1 MSRFER
7 DITAPAQGPA
17 PATFGFGRLLLTRPP
32 PGGRG
37 YLSSGILFSE
47 DAGLQKS
54 FLLARRKIGSKLSAV
69 PALETF
75 VHLHVHS
82 EYSLLDGACRIPELA
97 ARAAELKMPALAL
110 SDHGNLFGAI
120 EFYKECKKVGVKPI
134 VGCEVY
140 LAPGNQPN
148 ARLERKANS
157 AKEASTHFLLLAKN
171 EKGYENL
178 VKLVSTAHL
187 DGMYYKPRIDKTI
200 LAELSEGLIGTS
212 ACLAGEVAR
221 NIIAGK
227 MKDAEKSIDDFKNIF
242 APGDFYLEI
251 ADHGI
256 PAQKT
261 LAAELLKF
269 SKQFGLKIVA
279 TNDVHYV
286 LKEHASA
293 HDVLLCIQTG
303 AKINDENRMRYPAP
317 EFYLKTTE
325 EMAALFKDVP
335 DALTTTLEIAEKC
348 NLTIE
353 LGKSK
358 FPEYTVAEGKT
369 REGYLEELCYEGL
382 ERRFGERA
390 TTDKALRDRLD
401 FELNVLKKTG
411 FTSYFLIVWDFI
423 HYAKKNDIPV
433 GPGRG
438 SAAGSLISYVLGITD
453 LDPLKY
459 GLFFERFLNPERISP
474 PDIDVDFC
482 YNRRP
487 EVIEYVRKKY
497 GAKSVAQIITFGTLG
512 AKMAIRDVGR
522 VMGLSYGE
530 ADRLTKMI
538 PFDPKMTLEKAL
550 TDSPDFKRAY
560 DEEDI
565 ARSVIDSA
573 MTLEGVSRQ
582 AGVHAAG
589 VVISDHDLTDYV
601 PLTKDDHDGI
611 VTQYSMEPL
620 GELGLLKMDFLGLK
634 TLTVIEDALK
644 LIEQTTGK
652 KMTPLEIP
660 LDDPAAY
667 DLMSKADNIGLF
679 QVESAGMCGACR
691 QIRPRCVEDIIA
703 IGALFRP
710 GPMEFIPL
718 YADRKSGK
726 VPTEYDHPLLEP
738 ILKETYGI
746 MVYQEQVMQAAQILA
761 GYTLGGADMLRRAM
775 GKKKPEEMAKQ
786 RAIFVKGALE
796 KNNIADKKANEL
808 FDVLDKFAGYG
819 FNKAHAACYGVITC
833 QTAWL
838 KAKHPVEFM
847 AALLSNELDNTDKIS
862 LFVAEAKRMGIQVL
876 GPSVNQSGSVFTV
889 APNTIRFGLS
899 AIKNVGQAAVELIIA
914 ARDKEGP
921 FRDLHDL
928 CARVES
934 RGMNKKLVES
944 LVKSGACDD
953 FGPNRAELLT
963 QIDGALAQASAKERD
978 RKAGQDS
985 FLDVLGAS
993 EPAAKKSKAHSAN
1006 SVPDFPLRERVGLE
1020 KELLGF
1026 YLTGHPLDDY
1036 AEDVKA
1042 LATHTIAALK
1052 EIPDDIDTR
1061 ICGLVSKIEIRV
1073 SQKDKRPWAR
1083 VTLEDLTG
1091 SIEVLIFSD
1100 AYAALPRSLAA
1111 NEVVVISGG
1120 LTHRDDQ
1127 AAIRANQV
1135 LWLPEAYDQLL
1146 REVVLYLPLED
1157 WTEPARWDGLRELVM
1172 DAPGPLKLRLMCSRV
1187 NGGGAR
1193 HQVELAP
1200 ADHYGIVWTSEF
1212 KSRLQTSL
1220 GSGRYEL
1227 RATPQIARGKKKPW
1241 ERRG

>member
-1 MSRFER
+1 M
-7 DITAPAQGPA
+7 
-17 PATFGFGRLLLTRPP
+17 
-32 PGGRG
+32 
-37 YLSSGILFSE
+37 
-47 DAGLQKS
+47 
-54 FLLARRKIGSKLSAV
+54 
-69 PALETF
+69 
-75 VHLHVHS
+75 
-82 EYSLLDGACRIPELA
+82 PE
-97 ARAAELKMPALAL
+97 ALA
-110 SDHGNLFGAI
+110 
-120 EFYKECKKVGVKPI
+120 
-134 VGCEVY
+134 
-140 LAPGNQPN
+140 
-148 ARLERKANS
+148 
-157 AKEASTHFLLLAKN
+157 
-171 EKGYENL
+171 
-178 VKLVSTAHL
+178 
-187 DGMYYKPRIDKTI
+187 
-200 LAELSEGLIGTS
+200 
-212 ACLAGEVAR
+212 
-221 NIIAGK
+221 
-227 MKDAEKSIDDFKNIF
+227 
-242 APGDFYLEI
+242 
-251 ADHGI
+251 
-256 PAQKT
+256 
-261 LAAELLKF
+261 
-269 SKQFGLKIVA
+269 
-279 TNDVHYV
+279 
-286 LKEHASA
+286 
-293 HDVLLCIQTG
+293 
-303 AKINDENRMRYPAP
+303 
-317 EFYLKTTE
+317 
-325 EMAALFKDVP
+325 
-335 DALTTTLEIAEKC
+335 TTLEIAEKC
-348 NLTIE
+348 DLKIE

-382 ERRFGERA
+382 AMRFGERA
-390 TTDKALRDRLD
+390 KEPESLRQRLD

-589 VVISDHDLTDYV
+589 VVISDRDLTDYV

-644 LIEQTTGK
+644 LIEQTTGT

-667 DLMSKADNIGLF
+667 DLMSRADNIGLF
-679 QVESAGMCGACR
+679 QVESGGMCGACR
-691 QIRPRCVEDIIA
+691 QIQPRCVEDIIA

-718 YADRKSGK
+718 YAKRKSGE

-786 RAIFVKGALE
+786 RAIFVKGC
-796 KNNIADKKANEL
+796 ADKNKIGETKANQL

-833 QTAWL
+833 ETAWL

-862 LFVAEAKRMGIQVL
+862 LFVSEAKRMGIEVL
-876 GPSVNQSGSVFTV
+876 GPSVNQSGSLFTV
-889 APNTIRFGLS
+889 APNTIRFGMS
-899 AIKNVGQAAVELIIA
+899 AIKNVGQAAVQLIIA
-914 ARDKEGP
+914 AREKDGP

-934 RGMNKKLVES
+934 RGMNKKLLES
-944 LVKSGACDD
+944 LVKSGACDE

-963 QIDGALAQASAKERD
+963 QIDGALAQASANERD
-978 RKAGQDS
+978 RKAGQGS
-985 FLDVLGAS
+985 LLDLLGPT
-993 EPAAKKSKAHSAN
+993 EPAPKKTKAQSAAN
-1006 SVPDFPLRERVGLE
+1006 AVADFTLRERLGYE

-1026 YLTGHPLDDY
+1026 YITGHPLDDY
-1036 AEDVKA
+1036 AADV
-1042 LATHTIAALK
+1042 AAFGMHKVAELK
-1052 EIPDDIDTR
+1052 ESTQEFDAR
-1061 ICGLVSKIEIRV
+1061 VCGLITKLEVRL
-1073 SQKDKRPWAR
+1073 SQKDKTPWAKA
-1083 VTLEDLTG
+1083 VLEDLTG
-1091 SIEVLIFSD
+1091 SIEVLVFQPLYGQLSRPLNVGDI
-1100 AYAALPRSLAA
+1100 L
-1111 NEVVVISGG
+1111 VVSGG
-1120 LTHRDDQ
+1120 ISRRDDQ
-1127 AAIRANQV
+1127 PALRASQV
-1135 LWLPEAYDQLL
+1135 LSLPEAHEQLL
-1146 REVVLYLPLED
+1146 REVVLHLPLED
-1157 WTEPARWDGLRELVM
+1157 WAEPAKWEALRELVM
-1172 DAPGPLKLRLMCSRV
+1172 DAPGPIKLRLLCSKV

-1193 HQVELAP
+1193 SRVELAP
-1200 ADHYGIVWTSEF
+1200 ADHYGVVWTPDF
-1212 KSRLQTSL
+1212 RARLDNSL
-1220 GSGRYEL
+1220 GGPRYEL
-1227 RATPQIARGKKKPW
+1227 RATNQIARQKKKPW
-1241 ERRG
+1241 ERRN

>member
-1 MSRFER
+1 
-7 DITAPAQGPA
+7 
-17 PATFGFGRLLLTRPP
+17 
-32 PGGRG
+32 
-37 YLSSGILFSE
+37 
-47 DAGLQKS
+47 
-54 FLLARRKIGSKLSAV
+54 V

-120 EFYKECKKVGVKPI
+120 EFYKECKKVGIKPI
-134 VGCEVY
+134 IGCEVY
-140 LAPGNQPN
+140 LAPGNAPN
-148 ARLERKANS
+148 ARFERKANS

-171 EKGYENL
+171 ERGYQNL

-187 DGMYYKPRIDKTI
+187 DGMYYKPRIDKAV
-200 LAELSEGLIGTS
+200 LAEMSEGLIGTS

-221 NIIAGK
+221 NIMAGK

-242 APGDFYLEI
+242 ARGDFYLEI

-256 PAQKT
+256 PQQKAV
-261 LAAELLKF
+261 AAELLKYG
-269 SKQFGLKIVA
+269 KDFGLKIVA

-348 NLTIE
+348 DLKIE

-390 TTDKALRDRLD
+390 KEPELRQRLD

-423 HYAKKNDIPV
+423 HYAKNHDIPV

-487 EVIEYVRKKY
+487 EVIDYVRKKY

-550 TDSPDFKRAY
+550 ADSPDFKRAY
-560 DEEDI
+560 DEEEI

-634 TLTVIEDALK
+634 TLTVVEDALK
-644 LIEQTTGK
+644 LIEQSTGK

-667 DLMSKADNIGLF
+667 ELMSKAQNIGLF
-679 QVESAGMCGACR
+679 QVESGGMCKACL
-691 QIRPRCVEDIIA
+691 QIQPRCVEDIIA

-718 YADRKSGK
+718 YAERKAGR

-786 RAIFVKGALE
+786 RAIFVKGA
-796 KNNIADKKANEL
+796 ADKNKIGETKANQL

-833 QTAWL
+833 ETAWL
-838 KAKHPVEFM
+838 KARHPVEFM

-862 LFVAEAKRMGIQVL
+862 LFVAEAKRMGIEVL
-876 GPSVNQSGSVFTV
+876 GPSVNASGSVFTV
-889 APNTIRFGLS
+889 APNTIRFGMS

-914 ARDKEGP
+914 ARETDGP

-953 FGPNRAELLT
+953 FGSNRAELLT

-978 RKAGQDS
+978 RKAGQGS
-985 FLDVLGAS
+985 LLDLLGPS
-993 EPAAKKSKAHSAN
+993 EPAAKKSKSQANAN
-1006 SVPDFPLRERVGLE
+1006 SVPDFSLRERLAYE

-1026 YLTGHPLDDY
+1026 YITGHPLDDY
-1036 AEDVKA
+1036 AQDVA
-1042 LATHTIAALK
+1042 AFATHTVAELK
-1052 EIPDDIDTR
+1052 ESTQEFDAR
-1061 ICGLVSKIEIRV
+1061 VCGLITKLEVRL
-1073 SQKDKRPWAR
+1073 SQKDKTPWAKA
-1083 VTLEDLTG
+1083 VLEDLTG
-1091 SIEVLIFSD
+1091 SIEVLVFQPL
-1100 AYAALPRSLAA
+1100 YGQLARPLS
-1111 NEVVVISGG
+1111 VGDILVISGG
-1120 LTHRDDQ
+1120 LSRRDDLP
-1127 AAIRANQV
+1127 ALRASQV
-1135 LWLPEAYDQLL
+1135 LSLPEAHEQLL
-1146 REVVLYLPLED
+1146 RELILHLPMEEWGD
-1157 WTEPARWDGLRELVM
+1157 ATRWEALRELVM
-1172 DAPGPLKLRLMCSRV
+1172 DAPGPIKLRLVCSKV
-1187 NGGGAR
+1187 NGGGER
-1193 HQVELAP
+1193 SRVELAP
-1200 ADHYGIVWTSEF
+1200 AAHYGVAWTADLR
-1212 KSRLQTSL
+1212 KRLETSL
-1220 GSGRYEL
+1220 TGARYEL
-1227 RATPQIARGKKKPW
+1227 RANPQIARAKKKPW

>member
-1 MSRFER
+1 V
-7 DITAPAQGPA
+7 PA
-17 PATFGFGRLLLTRPP
+17 P
-32 PGGRG
+32 
-37 YLSSGILFSE
+37 
-47 DAGLQKS
+47 
-54 FLLARRKIGSKLSAV
+54 
-69 PALETF
+69 ETF

-120 EFYKECKKVGVKPI
+120 EFYQECRKVGVKPI

-140 LAPGNQPN
+140 LAPGS
-148 ARLERKANS
+148 RFERKANS

-171 EKGYENL
+171 EAGYKNL

-187 DGMYYKPRIDKTI
+187 DGMYYKPRIDKDV
-200 LAELSEGLIGTS
+200 LAQLSDGLIGTS

-221 NIIAGK
+221 HIMAGR

-256 PAQKT
+256 PQQHAV
-261 LAAELLKF
+261 AAELLKYG
-269 SKQFGLKIVA
+269 KQFGLKIVA

-286 LKEHASA
+286 LKDHASA

-335 DALTTTLEIAEKC
+335 EALATTLEIAEKC
-348 NLTIE
+348 DLKIE

-358 FPEYTVAEGKT
+358 FPEYTVPEGES
-369 REGYLEELCYEGL
+369 REKYLERLCYEGL
-382 ERRFGERA
+382 EKRFGERA
-390 TTDKALRDRLD
+390 KEPELRARLD
-401 FELNVLKKTG
+401 FELGVLNKTG

-438 SAAGSLISYVLGITD
+438 SAAGSLISYVLEITD

-487 EVIEYVRKKY
+487 EVIDYVRKKY
-497 GAKSVAQIITFGTLG
+497 GEKSVAQIITFGTLG

-538 PFDPKMTLEKAL
+538 PFDPKMTLAKAL
-550 TDSPDFKRAY
+550 KESPDFKRAY

-644 LIEQTTGK
+644 LIEQTTGR

-660 LDDPAAY
+660 LDEPAAY
-667 DLMSKADNIGLF
+667 ELMSRAQNIGLF
-679 QVESAGMCGACR
+679 QVESGGMCKACL
-691 QIRPRCVEDIIA
+691 QIQPRCVEDIIA

-718 YADRKSGK
+718 YAERKAGR

-786 RAIFVKGALE
+786 REIFVQGAAK
-796 KNNIADKKANEL
+796 KNNIKAEKANQL

-847 AALLSNELDNTDKIS
+847 AALLSNELDNTDKIA
-862 LFVAEAKRMGIQVL
+862 LFVAEARRMGIDVL
-876 GPSVNQSGSVFTV
+876 APSVNASGSVFTV
-889 APNTIRFGLS
+889 GENQIRFGLS

-914 ARDKEGP
+914 ARAKDGP

-953 FGPNRAELLT
+953 FGSNRAELLT
-963 QIDGALAQASAKERD
+963 QIDGALAQASAKARD
-978 RKAGQDS
+978 REAGQGS
-985 FLDVLGAS
+985 LLDLLGPS
-993 EPAAKKSKAHSAN
+993 EPVAKKSKSQAAAN
-1006 SVPDFPLRERVGLE
+1006 SVPDFSLRERLGYE

-1026 YLTGHPLDDY
+1026 YITGHPLDDY
-1036 AEDVKA
+1036 AKD
-1042 LATHTIAALK
+1042 LAAFQTHTVAQLK
-1052 EIPDDIDTR
+1052 ETPDEIDTR
-1061 ICGLVSKIEIRV
+1061 VCGLVTKVEVRNT
-1073 SQKDKRPWAR
+1073 QKDKKPWAR
-1083 VTLEDLTG
+1083 VTFEDLTG
-1091 SIEVLIFSD
+1091 AIEVLIFPD
-1100 AYAALPRSLAA
+1100 TYTALPRPLNVGDVLVVSGSL
-1111 NEVVVISGG
+1111 NR
-1120 LTHRDDQ
+1120 RDDQ
-1127 AAIRANQV
+1127 PALRAAQV
-1135 LWLPEAYDQLL
+1135 LWLPEAHEQLL
-1146 REVVLYLPLED
+1146 RELVLHLPLED
-1157 WTEPARWDGLRELVM
+1157 WAEPSRWEALRELVM
-1172 DAPGPLKLRLMCSRV
+1172 DAPGPVKLRLVCSRL
-1187 NGGGAR
+1187 NGGGER
-1193 HQVELAP
+1193 SRVTLAP
-1200 ADHYGIVWTSEF
+1200 ADHYGVVWTPEF
-1212 KSRLQTSL
+1212 KARLEASL
-1220 GSGRYEL
+1220 AGARYEL
-1227 RATPQIARGKKKPW
+1227 HATPQIARQKKKSW

>member
-1 MSRFER
+1 M
-7 DITAPAQGPA
+7 PA
-17 PATFGFGRLLLTRPP
+17 P
-32 PGGRG
+32 
-37 YLSSGILFSE
+37 
-47 DAGLQKS
+47 
-54 FLLARRKIGSKLSAV
+54 
-69 PALETF
+69 ETF

-120 EFYKECKKVGVKPI
+120 EFYKECRKVNVKPI
-134 VGCEVY
+134 IGCEVY
-140 LAPGNQPN
+140 LAPGS
-148 ARLERKANS
+148 RFDRKANS
-157 AKEASTHFLLLAKN
+157 AKEAATHFLLLAKN
-171 EKGYENL
+171 ETGYQNL

-187 DGMYYKPRIDKTI
+187 DGMYYKPRIDKEV
-200 LAELSEGLIGTS
+200 LAQLSEGLIGTS

-221 NIIAGK
+221 HIMAGRAR
-227 MKDAEKSIDDFKNIF
+227 DAEKSIDDFKNIF

-251 ADHGI
+251 ADHGV
-256 PAQKT
+256 PQQRTVAT
-261 LAAELLKF
+261 ELLKY
-269 SKQFGLKIVA
+269 SKQFDLKIVA

-286 LKEHASA
+286 LKDHASA

-325 EMAALFKDVP
+325 EMAALFRDVP
-335 DALTTTLEIAEKC
+335 EALATTLEIAEKC
-348 NLTIE
+348 DLKIE

-358 FPEYTVAEGKT
+358 FPEYTAPAGET
-369 REGYLEELCYEGL
+369 RDGYLERLCYEGL

-390 TTDKALRDRLD
+390 KEPELRQRLD

-423 HYAKKNDIPV
+423 HYAKNNQIPV

-459 GLFFERFLNPERISP
+459 GLFFERFLNPERVSP

-538 PFDPKMTLEKAL
+538 PFDPKMTLAKAL

-589 VVISDHDLTDYV
+589 VVISDRDLTDYV

-667 DLMSKADNIGLF
+667 ELMSRADNIGLF
-679 QVESAGMCGACR
+679 QVESGGMCGACR
-691 QIRPRCVEDIIA
+691 QIQPRCVEDIIA

-718 YADRKSGK
+718 YANRKSGK

-786 RAIFVKGALE
+786 RAIFVKGC
-796 KNNIADKKANEL
+796 ADKNKIGETKANQL

-862 LFVAEAKRMGIQVL
+862 LFIEEAKSMGISVL

-899 AIKNVGQAAVELIIA
+899 AIKNVGQAAVQLIIA
-914 ARDKEGP
+914 ERERTGP
-921 FRDLHDL
+921 FRDMHDL

-963 QIDGALAQASAKERD
+963 QIDGALAQASANARD
-978 RKAGQDS
+978 REAGQGS
-985 FLDVLGAS
+985 LLDLLGPT
-993 EPAAKKSKAHSAN
+993 EPVAKKAQTSAK
-1006 SVPDFPLRERVGLE
+1006 SVPDFSRRERLGYE

-1036 AEDVKA
+1036 AVDVA
-1042 LATHTIAALK
+1042 AFQTHTVAQVK
-1052 EIPDDIDTR
+1052 ESSNEIDAR
-1061 ICGLVSKIEIRV
+1061 LCGLISKLEVRL
-1073 SQKDKRPWAR
+1073 SQKDKTPWAKA
-1083 VTLEDLTG
+1083 TLEDKTG
-1091 SIEVLIFSD
+1091 FIEMLVFQPIYGELSRPLNVGD
-1100 AYAALPRSLAA
+1100 
-1111 NEVVVISGG
+1111 VVVVSGA
-1120 LTHRDDQ
+1120 LSRRDDQ
-1127 AAIRANQV
+1127 PAFRAAQV
-1135 LWLPEAYDQLL
+1135 LWLPEAHEQLL
-1146 REVVLYLPLED
+1146 RELVLHLPLED
-1157 WTEPARWDGLRELVM
+1157 WAEPARWEALRELVM
-1172 DAPGPLKLRLMCSRV
+1172 DAPGPIKLRLMCSKV
-1187 NGGGAR
+1187 NGGGER
-1193 HQVELAP
+1193 SRVELAP
-1200 ADHYGIVWTSEF
+1200 ADHYGVVWTPDL
-1212 KSRLQTSL
+1212 KSRLESSL
-1220 GSGRYEL
+1220 GGAHYEL
-1227 RATPQIARGKKKPW
+1227 RATPQIARQKKKPW
-1241 ERRG
+1241 QQRGGG

>member
-1 MSRFER
+1 MS
-7 DITAPAQGPA
+7 AP
-17 PATFGFGRLLLTRPP
+17 
-32 PGGRG
+32 
-37 YLSSGILFSE
+37 
-47 DAGLQKS
+47 
-54 FLLARRKIGSKLSAV
+54 
-69 PALETF
+69 ETF

-120 EFYKECKKVGVKPI
+120 EFYQECRKAGIKPI
-134 VGCEVY
+134 IGCEVY
-140 LAPGNQPN
+140 LAPGS
-148 ARLERKANS
+148 RFDRKANS
-157 AKEASTHFLLLAKN
+157 AKEASTHLLLLAKN
-171 EKGYENL
+171 ETGYKNL

-187 DGMYYKPRIDKTI
+187 DGMYYKPRIDKEV
-200 LAELSEGLIGTS
+200 LAQHADGLVGTS

-221 NIIAGK
+221 NIMAGK
-227 MKDAEKSIDDFKNIF
+227 PKDAEKSIDDFKSIF

-256 PAQKT
+256 PQQHAV
-261 LAAELLKF
+261 AEQLLKYA
-269 SKQFGLKIVA
+269 KLFGLKIVA

-286 LKEHASA
+286 RKEHAAA

-303 AKINDENRMRYPAP
+303 AKIHDENRMRYHGP

-335 DALTTTLEIAEKC
+335 EALAHTLEIADKC
-348 NLTIE
+348 NLKIA
-353 LGKSK
+353 LGENK
-358 FPEYTVAEGKT
+358 FPAYTVPEGET
-369 REGYLEELCYEGL
+369 RDGYLRRLCYEGL

-390 TTDKALRDRLD
+390 KEPELQKRLD
-401 FELNVLKKTG
+401 FELNVLTKTG

-423 HYAKKNDIPV
+423 HYAKTHDIPV

-438 SAAGSLISYVLGITD
+438 SAAGSLIAYALGITD

-487 EVIEYVRKKY
+487 EVIDYVRKKY
-497 GAKSVAQIITFGTLG
+497 GEKSVAQIITFGTLG
-512 AKMAIRDVGR
+512 AKMALRDVGR

-530 ADRLTKMI
+530 ADRLAKMI

-560 DEEDI
+560 DEEEI
-565 ARSVIDSA
+565 THSLIDTA

-634 TLTVIEDALK
+634 TLTVIQDALK

-667 DLMSKADNIGLF
+667 DLMSRAQNIGLF
-679 QVESAGMCGACR
+679 QVESAGMCKACL
-691 QIRPRCVEDIIA
+691 QIQPRMVEDIIA

-718 YADRKSGK
+718 YADRKAGR

-746 MVYQEQVMQAAQILA
+746 IVYQEQVMQAAQILA
-761 GYTLGGADMLRRAM
+761 GYTLGGADVLRRAM
-775 GKKKPEEMAKQ
+775 GKKKVEEMAKQ
-786 RAIFVKGALE
+786 RAIFVEGCAKTNGI
-796 KNNIADKKANEL
+796 KPDKANQL

-838 KAKHPVEFM
+838 KARHPVEFM

-862 LFVAEAKRMGIQVL
+862 LFVAEAKAMGITVL
-876 GPSVNQSGSVFTV
+876 GPSVNESGSVFTV
-889 APNTIRFGLS
+889 GEKSIRFGLS
-899 AIKNVGQAAVELIIA
+899 AIKNVGQAAVQLIIA
-914 ARDKEGP
+914 AREKDGP

-963 QIDGALAQASAKERD
+963 QVDGALAQANSNARD
-978 RKAGQDS
+978 RDAGQS
-985 FLDVLGAS
+985 SLLDLLGPM
-993 EPAAKKSKAHSAN
+993 EPAAKKTGGTNKMGGVA
-1006 SVPDFPLRERVGLE
+1006 DFPLRERLGYE

-1026 YLTGHPLDDY
+1026 YITGHPLDDY
-1036 AEDVKA
+1036 AADVKA
-1042 LATHTIAALK
+1042 FQTHTVGELK
-1052 EIPDDIDTR
+1052 ESADEIDAR
-1061 ICGLVSKIEIRV
+1061 LCGLVTKVDVRTTKEG
-1073 SQKDKRPWAR
+1073 KKPWAR
-1083 VTLEDLTG
+1083 VVIEDLTG
-1091 SIEVLIFSD
+1091 SIEVLVFPD
-1100 AYAALPRSLAA
+1100 TYAALPRPINAGD
-1111 NEVVVISGG
+1111 VVVVSGS
-1120 LTHRDDQ
+1120 LSRRDDQ
-1127 AAIRANQV
+1127 PAFRAAQV
-1135 LWLPEAYDQLL
+1135 LWLHEAYEQLL
-1146 REVVLYLPLED
+1146 QELVLHLQIED
-1157 WTEPARWDGLRELVM
+1157 WVAPTRWADLRELVM
-1172 DAPGPLKLRLMCSRV
+1172 DAPGPVKLRIVCYRA
-1187 NGGGAR
+1187 NGSER
-1193 HQVELAP
+1193 EQIELAP
-1200 ADHYGIVWTSEF
+1200 ANHYGVAWTPEF
-1212 KSRLQTSL
+1212 KTRMETFL
-1220 GSGRYEL
+1220 GGARYEL
-1227 RATPQIARGKKKPW
+1227 HANPQIARQKRKPW

>member
-1 MSRFER
+1 
-7 DITAPAQGPA
+7 
-17 PATFGFGRLLLTRPP
+17 
-32 PGGRG
+32 
-37 YLSSGILFSE
+37 
-47 DAGLQKS
+47 
-54 FLLARRKIGSKLSAV
+54 V

-120 EFYKECKKVGVKPI
+120 EFYKECRDVGVKPI
-134 VGCEVY
+134 IGCEVY
-140 LAPGNQPN
+140 LAPGD
-148 ARLERKANS
+148 LEDRKANS

-171 EKGYENL
+171 EVGYRNL
-178 VKLVSTAHL
+178 VKLVSIAHL
-187 DGMYYKPRIDKTI
+187 KGMYYKPRIDKQRMM
-200 LAELSEGLIGTS
+200 EYREGLIGTS

-221 NIIAGK
+221 HIMAGRP
-227 MKDAEKSIDDFKNIF
+227 KDAEKSIDDFKNIF
-242 APGDFYLEI
+242 EPGDFYLEI
-251 ADHGI
+251 ADHGV
-256 PAQKT
+256 PQQKQV
-261 LAAELLKF
+261 AAELLKY

-286 LKEHASA
+286 RKEHAAA

-317 EFYLKTTE
+317 EFYLKSTE

-335 DALTTTLEIAEKC
+335 ESLATTLEIAEKC
-348 NLTIE
+348 DLKIE

-358 FPEYTVAEGKT
+358 YPAYTPPEGET
-369 REGYLEELCYEGL
+369 REGYLSRLCYEGL
-382 ERRFGERA
+382 ESRFGERA
-390 TTDKALRDRLD
+390 QEPALRERLD
-401 FELNVLKKTG
+401 FELDVLKKTG

-423 HYAKKNDIPV
+423 HYAKTNGIPV

-438 SAAGSLISYVLGITD
+438 SAAGSLIAYVLGITD
-453 LDPLKY
+453 LDPLRY

-497 GAKSVAQIITFGTLG
+497 GSQSVAQIITFGTLG

-538 PFDPKMTLEKAL
+538 PFDPKMTLQKAL
-550 TDSPDFKRAY
+550 DESPDFKRAY
-560 DEEDI
+560 DEEEV

-589 VVISDHDLTDYV
+589 VVISDRDLTDYV
-601 PLTKDDHDGI
+601 PLTTDDHDSI

-660 LDDPAAY
+660 LDDPKAY
-667 DLMSKADNIGLF
+667 ELLSRAQNIGVF
-679 QVESAGMCGACR
+679 QVESPGMCKACS
-691 QIRPRCVEDIIA
+691 QIQPKVVEDIIA
-703 IGALFRP
+703 LVALYRP

-718 YADRKSGK
+718 YSERKAGTK
-726 VPTEYDHPLLEP
+726 PTEYDHPLLEQ

-761 GYTLGGADMLRRAM
+761 GYTLGGADVLRRAM
-775 GKKKPEEMAKQ
+775 GKKKAEEMAKQ
-786 RAIFVKGALE
+786 RAIFVEGCGK
-796 KNNIADKKANEL
+796 KNAIKPDKANQL

-838 KAKHPVEFM
+838 KARHPVEFM
-847 AALLSNELDNTDKIS
+847 AALLSNELDNTDKIA
-862 LFVAEAKRMGIQVL
+862 LFVAEAKAMGITVL
-876 GPSVNQSGSVFTV
+876 APSVNQSGSVFTV
-889 APNTIRFGLS
+889 GENVIRFGLS
-899 AIKNVGQAAVELIIA
+899 AIKNVGQAAVGLIIA
-914 ARDKEGP
+914 AREKDGP
-921 FRDLHDL
+921 FRDIHDL

-934 RGMNKKLVES
+934 RGMNKKLLES

-963 QIDGALAQASAKERD
+963 QIDGALAQASAEARD
-978 RKAGQDS
+978 RDAGQVS
-985 FLDVLGAS
+985 LFGMLGGM
-993 EPAAKKSKAHSAN
+993 EPAARKSSTATKAS
-1006 SVPDFPLRERVGLE
+1006 SVPDFPVRDRLAYE

-1026 YLTGHPLDDY
+1026 YITGHPLDDY
-1036 AEDVKA
+1036 AADVA
-1042 LATHTIAALK
+1042 AFQTHTIAQLK
-1052 EIPDDIDTR
+1052 ETPDEIDAR
-1061 ICGLVSKIEIRV
+1061 ICGLITKVEVRV
-1073 SQKDKRPWAR
+1073 TKETKKPWAR
-1083 VTLEDLTG
+1083 VVFEDLTG
-1091 SIEVLIFSD
+1091 PIEIMVFPD
-1100 AYAALPRSLAA
+1100 TYAALPRPL
-1111 NEVVVISGG
+1111 NVGEVVVVSGS
-1120 LTHRDDQ
+1120 LDRRDDQ
-1127 AAIRANQV
+1127 PKIRAVQV
-1135 LWLPEAYDQLL
+1135 LSLDEAYEQLL
-1146 REVVLYLPLED
+1146 RELVLHLPLED
-1157 WTEPARWDGLRELVM
+1157 WLAPSRWAELRDLVM
-1172 DAPGPLKLRLMCSRV
+1172 DAPGPVKLRLVCSRA
-1187 NGGGAR
+1187 NGGEKR
-1193 HQVELAP
+1193 EQVELAP
-1200 ADHYGIVWTSEF
+1200 ADHYGVAWTMAFRTKMETF
-1212 KSRLQTSL
+1212 LD
-1220 GSGRYEL
+1220 GAPYEL
-1227 RATPQIARGKKKPW
+1227 RANPQIARQKRKPW

>member
-1 MSRFER
+1 VS
-7 DITAPAQGPA
+7 AP
-17 PATFGFGRLLLTRPP
+17 
-32 PGGRG
+32 
-37 YLSSGILFSE
+37 
-47 DAGLQKS
+47 
-54 FLLARRKIGSKLSAV
+54 
-69 PALETF
+69 ETF

-82 EYSLLDGACRIPELA
+82 EYSLLDGLSRIPELA

-120 EFYKECKKVGVKPI
+120 EFYQECRKAGVKPI
-134 VGCEVY
+134 IGCEVY
-140 LAPGNQPN
+140 LAPGS
-148 ARLERKANS
+148 RLDRKANS

-171 EKGYENL
+171 ETGYKNL
-178 VKLVSTAHL
+178 VKLVSSAHL
-187 DGMYYKPRIDKTI
+187 EGMYYKPRIDKEI
-200 LAELSEGLIGTS
+200 LEQHKEGLIGTS

-221 NIIAGK
+221 HIVAGRAK
-227 MKDAEKSIDDFKNIF
+227 EAEKSIDDFKNIF

-256 PAQKT
+256 PQQHT
-261 LAAELLKF
+261 VAAELLRYG
-269 SKQFGLKIVA
+269 KQFGLKIVA

-286 LKEHASA
+286 RREHAAA

-303 AKINDENRMRYPAP
+303 AKINDENRMRYHGQ
-317 EFYLKTTE
+317 EFYLKSAE
-325 EMAALFKDVP
+325 EMGALFKDVP
-335 DALTTTLEIAEKC
+335 GALAATLEIAEKC
-348 NLTIE
+348 DLKIV
-353 LGKSK
+353 LGENK
-358 FPEYTVAEGKT
+358 FPAYTVPEGET
-369 REGYLEELCYEGL
+369 REAYFRRLCYEGL

-390 TTDKALRDRLD
+390 KESGLRERLD
-401 FELNVLKKTG
+401 FELDVLTKTG

-423 HYAKKNDIPV
+423 HYAKTHDIPV

-438 SAAGSLISYVLGITD
+438 SAAGSLIAYVLGITD

-497 GAKSVAQIITFGTLG
+497 GEKSVAQIITFGTLG

-550 TDSPDFKRAY
+550 KESPDFKRVY
-560 DEEDI
+560 DEEDV

-601 PLTKDDHDGI
+601 PLTKDDHNGI

-634 TLTVIEDALK
+634 TLTVIQDALR

-652 KMTPLEIP
+652 KITPLEIP
-660 LDDPAAY
+660 LDDP
-667 DLMSKADNIGLF
+667 KAFELLSRAQNIGLF
-679 QVESAGMCGACR
+679 QVESPGMCKACI
-691 QIRPRCVEDIIA
+691 QIQPRVVEDIIA

-718 YADRKSGK
+718 YAKRKSGE
-726 VPTEYDHPLLEP
+726 VAIEYDHPLLEP

-746 MVYQEQVMQAAQILA
+746 IIYQEQVMQAAQILA

-775 GKKKPEEMAKQ
+775 GKKKVEEMAKQ
-786 RAIFVKGALE
+786 RAIFVAGCAKTNQIGKE
-796 KNNIADKKANEL
+796 KADQL

-838 KAKHPVEFM
+838 KARHPVEFM
-847 AALLSNELDNTDKIS
+847 AALLSNELDNTDKIA
-862 LFVAEAKRMGIQVL
+862 LFVAEARSMGITVL
-876 GPSVNQSGSVFTV
+876 APSVNESGSLFTV
-889 APNTIRFGLS
+889 GEKSIRFGLS
-899 AIKNVGQAAVELIIA
+899 AIKNVGEAAVGLIIA
-914 ARDKEGP
+914 AREKEGP

-944 LVKSGACDD
+944 LVKCGACDD
-953 FGPNRAELLT
+953 FGSNRAELLT
-963 QIDGALAQASAKERD
+963 QIDGALAQASAQARD
-978 RKAGQDS
+978 RDAGQIS
-985 FLDVLGAS
+985 LIELLGPMESATKKSGAS
-993 EPAAKKSKAHSAN
+993 AKAN
-1006 SVPDFPLRERVGLE
+1006 GIPDFSLRERLGYE

-1026 YLTGHPLDDY
+1026 YITGHPLDDY
-1036 AEDVKA
+1036 AADV
-1042 LATHTIAALK
+1042 AAFQIHSVGQLK
-1052 EIPDDIDTR
+1052 ETSEEIDTR
-1061 ICGLVSKIEIRV
+1061 VCGLVTKVEIRIT
-1073 SQKDKRPWAR
+1073 QKDKKPWAR
-1083 VTLEDLTG
+1083 VTFEDLTG
-1091 SIEVLIFSD
+1091 SIEVLVFPD
-1100 AYAALPRSLAA
+1100 TYAALPRPL
-1111 NEVVVISGG
+1111 NVGEVVVISGS
-1120 LTHRDDQ
+1120 LDRRDDQ
-1127 AAIRANQV
+1127 PKLRAVQV
-1135 LWLPEAYDQLL
+1135 LWLPEAHEQLL
-1146 REVVLYLPLED
+1146 RELILHLPLED
-1157 WTEPARWDGLRELVM
+1157 WLEPARWAELRELVM
-1172 DAPGPLKLRLMCSRV
+1172 DAPGPVKLRLVCSRAK
-1187 NGGGAR
+1187 GGGER
-1193 HQVELAP
+1193 SRVELAP
-1200 ADHYGIVWTSEF
+1200 ADHYGVIWTSEF
-1212 KSRLQTSL
+1212 KARLESFL
-1220 GSGRYEL
+1220 GGARYEL
-1227 RATPQIARGKKKPW
+1227 RATNQIVRQKKRAW
-1241 ERRG
+1241 ERR

>member
-1 MSRFER
+1 M
-7 DITAPAQGPA
+7 PA
-17 PATFGFGRLLLTRPP
+17 P
-32 PGGRG
+32 
-37 YLSSGILFSE
+37 
-47 DAGLQKS
+47 
-54 FLLARRKIGSKLSAV
+54 
-69 PALETF
+69 ETF

-97 ARAAELKMPALAL
+97 TRAAELKMPALAL

-120 EFYKECKKVGVKPI
+120 EFYKECKKAGVKPI
-134 VGCEVY
+134 IGCEVY
-140 LAPGNQPN
+140 LAPGD
-148 ARLERKANS
+148 LEDKKANS
-157 AKEASTHFLLLAKN
+157 AKEASTHFLLLAKD
-171 EKGYENL
+171 EIGYQNL
-178 VKLVSTAHL
+178 VKLVSIAHL
-187 DGMYYKPRIDKTI
+187 DGMYYKPRIDKKR
-200 LAELSEGLIGTS
+200 LAQYREGLIGTS

-221 NIIAGK
+221 HIMAGR
-227 MKDAEKSIDDFKNIF
+227 MKDAEQSIDDFKNIF

-251 ADHGI
+251 ADHGV
-256 PAQKT
+256 PQQKT
-261 LAAELLKF
+261 VAMELLKF
-269 SKQFGLKIVA
+269 GKEFGLKIVA

-286 LKEHASA
+286 KKEHAEA

-303 AKINDENRMRYPAP
+303 AKLNDEKRMRYPAP

-325 EMAALFKDVP
+325 EMAALFREVP
-335 DALTTTLEIAEKC
+335 ESLATTLEIAEKC
-348 NLTIE
+348 NLKIE
-353 LGKSK
+353 LGKNK
-358 FPEYTVAEGKT
+358 FPDYTPPEGET
-369 REGYLEELCYEGL
+369 RDGYLKRLCYEGL

-390 TTDKALRDRLD
+390 TEPALRERLD
-401 FELNVLKKTG
+401 FELDVLLKTG

-423 HYAKKNDIPV
+423 HYAKSNGIPV

-438 SAAGSLISYVLGITD
+438 SAAGALIAYVLGITD

-459 GLFFERFLNPERISP
+459 GLFFERFLNPERVSP

-497 GAKSVAQIITFGTLG
+497 GEKSVAQIITFGTLG

-530 ADRLTKMI
+530 CDRLAKMI

-550 TDSPDFKRAY
+550 AESPDFKRAY
-560 DEEDI
+560 DEEEI
-565 ARSVIDSA
+565 TRTLIDSA
-573 MTLEGVSRQ
+573 LTLEGVSRQ

-589 VVISDHDLTDYV
+589 VVISDKDLTDYV

-644 LIEQTTGK
+644 LIEQTTGR

-667 DLMSKADNIGLF
+667 ELMSKAQNIGLF

-691 QIRPRCVEDIIA
+691 QIQPRCVEDIIA

-718 YADRKSGK
+718 YANRKAGR

-746 MVYQEQVMQAAQILA
+746 IIYQEQVMQAAQILA

-775 GKKKPEEMAKQ
+775 GKKKVEEMAKQ
-786 RAIFVKGALE
+786 RAIFIEGCAKT
-796 KNNIADKKANEL
+796 NNIPKAKADQL

-847 AALLSNELDNTDKIS
+847 AALLSNELDNTDKIA
-862 LFVAEAKRMGIQVL
+862 LFVAEAKAMGIAVH
-876 GPSVNQSGSVFTV
+876 GPSVNESASVFSV
-889 APNTIRFGLS
+889 KENSIRFGLS

-914 ARDKEGP
+914 ARKKDGP

-944 LVKSGACDD
+944 LVKSGACDE

-963 QIDGALAQASAKERD
+963 QVDGALAQASAKARD
-978 RKAGQDS
+978 VAAGQGS
-985 FLDVLGAS
+985 LLDLLGPTEVVTKKSNGAS
-993 EPAAKKSKAHSAN
+993 KAN
-1006 SVPDFPLRERVGLE
+1006 TVPDWSLSERLGYE

-1026 YLTGHPLDDY
+1026 YITGHPLDDY
-1036 AEDVKA
+1036 AAD
-1042 LATHTIAALK
+1042 LAAFQIHTIGRLK
-1052 EIPDDIDTR
+1052 EIMEDIDTR
-1061 ICGLVSKIEIRV
+1061 ICGLVTKVEVRV
-1073 SQKDKRPWAR
+1073 TKEGKKPWAR
-1083 VTLEDLTG
+1083 LTFEDQTG
-1091 SIEVLIFSD
+1091 SLEVLLFPD
-1100 AYAALPRSLAA
+1100 TYAALPRPV
-1111 NEVVVISGG
+1111 NVGEVLVISGS
-1120 LTHRDDQ
+1120 LDRRDDQ
-1127 AAIRANQV
+1127 PKLRAVQV
-1135 LWLPEAYDQLL
+1135 LWLPEAHEQLL
-1146 REVVLYLPLED
+1146 RELVLHLPLED
-1157 WTEPARWDGLRELVM
+1157 WLEPKRWSELRELVM
-1172 DAPGPLKLRLMCSRV
+1172 DAPGPVKLRLVCSKI
-1187 NGGGAR
+1187 NGGGER
-1193 HQVELAP
+1193 SSVELAP
-1200 ADHYGIVWTSEF
+1200 ADHYGVAWTPEF
-1212 KSRLQTSL
+1212 TTRLGRFL
-1220 GSGRYEL
+1220 DGARYEL
-1227 RATPQIARGKKKPW
+1227 RATTQIARQKKQRW
-1241 ERRG
+1241 QQRN